1 MALMLP
7 LLAFVFASL
16 LVAAI
21 GIRFAGSRGNVID
34 RRLAEVIGRAEPADE
49 TPQVRRPEGSRFAS
63 SDPRCRSRRRT
74 WARCGCGSIQA
85 GYRGGEAL
93 PLFYG
98 IRMSIAIGA
107 FVLMATPLLLRPN
120 VTFGLGGS
128 LLGYLLPGIVLAKLA
143 KKRQHKIQLGLAD
156 ALDLMVVSVE
166 AGLGL
171 DQAILARGRRAVLC
185 PSRPVER
192 AAAGEHRAARGQGP
206 HRGASQPGRP
216 DRPRGHRRHWRRC

>member
-1 MALMLP
+1 
-7 LLAFVFASL
+7 
-16 LVAAI
+16 
-21 GIRFAGSRGNVID
+21 
-34 RRLAEVIGRAEPADE
+34 
-49 TPQVRRPEGSRFAS
+49 
-63 SDPRCRSRRRT
+63 
-74 WARCGCGSIQA
+74 
-85 GYRGGEAL
+85 
-93 PLFYG
+93 
-98 IRMSIAIGA
+98 MSIAIGA

-120 VTFGLGGS
+120 VMFGIGGS

-171 DQAILARGRRAVLC
+171 DQAIFAWATSC
-185 PSRPVER
+185 PLPIPTCRR

-216 DRPRGHRRHWRRC
+216 DRPRGHRVTGDHADSDR